1 MNKELEN
8 INTQDH
14 GIDDLMRQSING
26 HRIEPSPSVWKGIS
40 RKLLWNEILHFNFT
54 NVTPRLWISAA
65 IGVAVITAA
74 LYLVIHSSPATTD
87 QPAGVKTVTSIPV
100 STPGLQAEDKPLPA
114 TGPESANTGERAVIA
129 AKLNPTGSGSA
140 NPGVPATVAGSMTTL
155 NTHSGSESNR
165 NEQFGTPVDVTAT
178 TTPAGLPVPDASAGL
193 PVPIETV
200 DHATG
205 QKFLMLL
212 TPKEADLFAFNLAP
226 DTLIPVQT
234 IHGTV
239 LVRKTDPSHRLFYA
253 ASLGIQPEAAFNAGI
268 KTSADF
274 SYWINGGITAH
285 LSRFSL
291 TTGLGIGS
299 IYDESAYRIEY
310 VSNDS
315 VGYYTNVV
323 SYSVGNNNEITYQ
336 TVIENIYDSVQHVA
350 EDRARNRTTYLQVPF
365 LLGYR
370 LFQSNN
376 LSLTFRVGPAVSFM
390 IAHKDADP
398 VINFPDSRI
407 IRIQNE
413 TPVRKET
420 TWQLWSDLNLEI
432 RMNHGFS
439 MYVSPAFRYYLTP
452 VTETE
457 NRSNVSPPWSVG
469 LGVGIQYNFGRKK
482 E

>member
-1 MNKELEN
+1 MNKEFEN

-14 GIDDLMRQSING
+14 GIDDLMRRSIDG
-26 HRIEPSPSVWKGIS
+26 HRIEPSPSVWKGIN

-65 IGVAVITAA
+65 LSVAVITAA
-74 LYLVIHSSPATTD
+74 LYLVIDSAPVATD
-87 QPAGVKTVTSIPV
+87 QPASVKTVASVPV
-100 STPGLQAEDKPLPA
+100 SSPELPA
-114 TGPESANTGERAVIA
+114 VARTLPVTGREPAISGEKAVA
-129 AKLNPTGSGSA
+129 TSKRTSNVSGTAST
-140 NPGVPATVAGSMTTL
+140 GVPATVTGSMTTL
-155 NTHSGSESNR
+155 NAPSGRTSGQNDQSETHGVV
-165 NEQFGTPVDVTAT
+165 PVHAMQAD
-178 TTPAGLPVPDASAGL
+178 LPVPVAAPGP
-193 PVPIETV
+193 PVPLETL
-200 DHATG
+200 DQATG
-205 QKFLMLL
+205 QQFLLLL

-234 IHGTV
+234 AHGTI
-239 LVRKTDPSHRLFYA
+239 LVRKTDPSHRLFY
-253 ASLGIQPEAAFNAGI
+253 STSFGIQPEAAFNAGI

-285 LSRFSL
+285 ISRFSL

-310 VSNDS
+310 MSNDS
-315 VGYYTNVV
+315 VGFYTNVI

-370 LFQSNN
+370 LFQTGS

-390 IAHKDADP
+390 IAQKDADP

-452 VTETE
+452 VTEAE
-457 NRSNVSPPWSVG
+457 NRSSVSPPWSVG